1 MSSSQ
6 SNIIYEQPLNERV
19 RTFLRLEHLFNI
31 VDYHFFKDTEWDCR
45 ETLSTLLDIIDLLSR
60 SDIKT
65 ELIKE
70 LERHSATLVALKKN
84 PGVDPHRLNSI
95 LEDLTGLLEL
105 LRDSKCQP
113 GQLLKQDDLVTSV
126 KQRSSMP
133 GGSCNFDLPGYHFW
147 LNKPSHLRKNDLANW
162 QDDLQVIK
170 KSISL
175 SLHMIRNSTNPTT
188 ENAESGF
195 FQKPIESD
203 ISCQL
208 IRVFLPQDSN
218 LHPEI
223 SGGKHRFTIRFMVQA
238 ETKSRPKQTEDNVRF
253 ELHCCIL

>member
-31 VDYHFFKDTEWDCR
+31 VDYHFIKDTEWDCR

-70 LERHSATLVALKKN
+70 LERHSTTLVALKKN

-95 LEDLTGLLEL
+95 LEDLSGLLEL
-105 LRDSKCQP
+105 LRDSNCQP

-147 LNKPSHLRKNDLANW
+147 LNKPLHLRKNDLTTW
-162 QDDLQVIK
+162 QDDLHVIN

-223 SGGKHRFTIRFMVQA
+223 SGGKHRFTIRFMEQA